1 MLLFVSSI
9 KLIAEIALL
18 ALLGQGA
25 LYVLAGA
32 KRETNVFYRL
42 LKVLTNPFVRGAR
55 LLAPRVVLDR
65 HVPLVAFAL
74 MTLVWLAATIYKI
87 QLCLETGVQ
96 ACR

>member
-25 LYVLAGA
+25 LYLLAGA
-32 KRETNVFYRL
+32 KREANVFYRL
-42 LKVLTNPFVRGAR
+42 LKVMTNPFVRGAR
-55 LLAPRVVLDR
+55 MVSPRVVLDR
-65 HVPLVAFAL
+65 HVPLVAFGVMAF
-74 MTLVWLAATIYKI
+74 VWIAATVYKI

>member
-42 LKVLTNPFVRGAR
+42 LKVMTNPFIRAAR
-55 LLAPRVVLDR
+55 LLSPRLVLDR

-74 MTLVWLAATIYKI
+74 MACVWIAATIYKI